1 MVWVVVVASV
11 VVVALVVAATV
22 VVALVMVAASVVGA
36 SVLEASMEAWVV
48 EASVVACV
56 APVVVTEALPA
67 AVLAGLNSGT
77 AQRGVLLQP
86 CRILDLVEQ
95 ALVQGQAFLCKV
107 NMPPPY
113 AMHRS

>member
-22 VVALVMVAASVVGA
+22 VVALVVVGA
-36 SVLEASMEAWVV
+36 SVLETSMEAWVV

-56 APVVVTEALPA
+56 APVVVTEALPSSVAFA

-86 CRILDLVEQ
+86 CRILDLVE
-95 ALVQGQAFLCKV
+95 LQGQACLCKV